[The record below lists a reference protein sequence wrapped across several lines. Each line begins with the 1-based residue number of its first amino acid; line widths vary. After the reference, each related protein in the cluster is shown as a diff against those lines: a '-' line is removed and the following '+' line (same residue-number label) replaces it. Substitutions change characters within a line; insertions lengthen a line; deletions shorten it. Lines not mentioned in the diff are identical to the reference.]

1 MNSIEKIT
9 RFKETLIRTDEEFDG
24 VLGALQGLVAI
35 AELKGEDIIAASID
49 EDPAV
54 VDDQLL
60 GVIGFVLWLRSDDAP
75 PVELD
80 DLKQMPAV
88 IAELAAAAGIA

>member
-80 DLKQMPAV
+80 DLKEMPDV